1 MKSREKAL
9 SHLRKSLRSQDRGDE
24 LPRPTQKVSVMADSK
39 EGLEEGLNKA
49 EEVLEDLP
57 ALEDLEAEPLSEEEA
72 LEEDLFQE
80 AEMMDEL
87 ESEDEVEDLDEIL
100 SEMTP
105 EQLKALMLKIKSM
118 V

>member
-9 SHLRKSLRSQDRGDE
+9 SHLRKSLRSEDRGSE
-24 LPRPTQKVSVMADSK
+24 LPSPMQKVSVMADSK

-49 EEVLEDLP
+49 EEILGDAPELVETDEELEEELFDE
-57 ALEDLEAEPLSEEEA
+57 ALAEP
-72 LEEDLFQE
+72 
-80 AEMMDEL
+80 EL
-87 ESEDEVEDLDEIL
+87 ESEDDVEDLDEIL

-105 EQLKALMLKIKSM
+105 DQLQALMLKIKSM

>member
-9 SHLRKSLRSQDRGDE
+9 SHLRKSLRQADRGDE
-24 LPRPTQKVSVMADSK
+24 LPSPMQKVSVMADSK
-39 EGLEEGLNKA
+39 EGLEKGLNKA
-49 EEVLEDLP
+49 EEILEDAP
-57 ALEDLEAEPLSEEEA
+57 EMDEMMEPESDEA

-80 AEMMDEL
+80 AEMMDES
-87 ESEDEVEDLDEIL
+87 ESEEDDDLEDLDEIL

-105 EQLKALMLKIKSM
+105 EQLEALMLKIKSM